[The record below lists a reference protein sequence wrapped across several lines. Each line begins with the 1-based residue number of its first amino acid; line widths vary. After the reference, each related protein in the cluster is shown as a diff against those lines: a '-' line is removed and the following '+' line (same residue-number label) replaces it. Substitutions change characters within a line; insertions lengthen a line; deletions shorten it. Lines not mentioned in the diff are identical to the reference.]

1 MKAIVDCNS
10 FYCSCEKL
18 FRPELKN
25 KPVVVLSNN
34 DGCIVSRTDEAK
46 KLGVGM
52 AAPYYQNRDVI
63 EKNDVA
69 VFSSNYNLYGDLSMR
84 VMDTLRH
91 LVGDCR
97 VEVYS
102 VDEAFL
108 DLGII
113 PDEQLQAA
121 AEEIKTTVEDWTG
134 IEVSVGIA
142 PTKVLSKVA
151 NRLSKKTKKE
161 TNSLMVLETEDK
173 IREALMKTDVSDIW
187 GVGYRY
193 AVKLKEQFNIYTAWQ
208 LSRMNTEWARKNMG
222 GVVGVRLIKELNG
235 EPCVEMKDPLEI
247 KKMIATTRMFGIPV
261 YDIRSLKEAVA
272 TYTSRAAEKLRR
284 QYSAASFVNVFVVTN
299 EQGEDNSQYK
309 YQPGT
314 TGTHIILPKPTSH
327 TDELIKYAVPL
338 VDKLYKQGP
347 KYLKAGVMLGGLVP
361 DISIQGNLF
370 VPDAQNSKR
379 KLMEMIDNINFSQ
392 RNDVLKFATSGT
404 RRNWKMRQE
413 MRSPRYTTRWDELYE
428 VS

>member
-1 MKAIVDCNS
+1 
-10 FYCSCEKL
+10 
-18 FRPELKN
+18 
-25 KPVVVLSNN
+25 
-34 DGCIVSRTDEAK
+34 
-46 KLGVGM
+46 M

-63 EKNDVA
+63 EKNNVA
-69 VFSSNYNLYGDLSMR
+69 VFSSNYYLYGDLSMR
-84 VMDTLRH
+84 VMNTLRH
-91 LVGDCR
+91 LVGDSR

-113 PDEQLQAA
+113 RDEELQQAA
-121 AEEIKTTVEDWTG
+121 EDIRETVEQWTG
-134 IEVSVGIA
+134 IEVSVGVA

-151 NRLSKKTKKE
+151 NRLSKKRKKE
-161 TNSLMVLETEDK
+161 TNSVMVLETEDK
-173 IREALMKTDVSDIW
+173 IREALLKTNVSDIW

-193 AVKLKEQFNIYTAWQ
+193 AVKLKEQFNIYNAWQ
-208 LSRMNTEWARKNMG
+208 LSRMNTEWARKNLG

-235 EPCVEMKDPLEI
+235 EPCVEMKDPLET

-284 QYSAASFVNVFVVTN
+284 QFCAAGFINVFVVTN
-299 EQGEDNSQYK
+299 EQKVDNSQYQ
-309 YQPGT
+309 YNPGT
-314 TGTHIILPKPTSH
+314 IGTHIMLPKPTSH

-361 DISIQGNLF
+361 DMSIQGNLF
-370 VPDAQNSKR
+370 VTDMQNSKR
-379 KLMEMIDNINFSQ
+379 RLMEMIDNINFSQ

-428 VS
+428 IS